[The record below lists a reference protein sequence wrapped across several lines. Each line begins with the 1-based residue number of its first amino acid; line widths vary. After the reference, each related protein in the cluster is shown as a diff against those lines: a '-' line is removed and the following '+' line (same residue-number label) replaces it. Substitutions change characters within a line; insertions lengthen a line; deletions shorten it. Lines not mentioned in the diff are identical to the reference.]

1 MKKFILLSLTLI
13 LFSACRKEEIINQL
27 ITPDYNN
34 DGEYVLEPIPGVL
47 GNVKISLWPSYN
59 GSESKI
65 QLENRLDKPVGFII
79 RDLHDQSFV
88 YFSDAYISAKKTSV
102 KYGTQ
107 IPFNEALYFKIIAYK
122 STLSYALSLAI
133 TSLGLDFWDAIAD
146 YRNNLQEEYENQII
160 LEK

>member
-88 YFSDAYISAKKTSV
+88 YFSDAYISAKK
-102 KYGTQ
+102 
-107 IPFNEALYFKIIAYK
+107 N
-122 STLSYALSLAI
+122 
-133 TSLGLDFWDAIAD
+133 
-146 YRNNLQEEYENQII
+146 
-160 LEK
+160 